1 MFFLKKGL
9 KSKNSKDKKLKDS
22 LKITRFICKIT

>member
-9 KSKNSKDKKLKDS
+9 KSKQKQEFALHFYLEYNDGL
-22 LKITRFICKIT
+22 F